1 MKKVSYALLAAGI
14 ILIGLAVIL
23 LTKSPKE
30 TLDDSKWKVISSN
43 NAIKVITGMD
53 INCNCDA
60 YDYEDFIGDYLYATD
75 GSENSYCYVI
85 PNDEKLVKTDSSYEY
100 EGEVNISFGSTSFSN
115 IDNYVLD
122 GYAENTN
129 SKVYIKKNVVDATK
143 TAILA
148 KIIDADGNN
157 YREELTIYFHN
168 GENSYTYVKYTTD
181 GKKFSDK
188 TIEKLVTDAYK
199 DKEKAKFTTCK
210 NENNE
215 YSCAISAPNI
225 KVSFK
230 VDGTKYSL
238 QINEKYNSY
247 QETFVNIDDNVNDSI
262 DISMSSS
269 NDMTWLSEYSK
280 KEVSIGGK
288 DLLKYTKDS
297 NNAYYVIKLDDVTVI
312 VNVYSEKNSL
322 DDIAKDFVN
331 YTVSK

>member
-23 LTKSPKE
+23 LTKSPKK
-30 TLDDSKWKVISSN
+30 TLDESNWKVISGN
-43 NAIKVITGMD
+43 NAVKVITGMD

-60 YDYEDFIGDYLYATD
+60 YDYENFNRDYLYATD
-75 GSENSYCYVI
+75 GSENSYWYVI
-85 PNDEKLVKTDSSYEY
+85 PNNEKLIKTENSYEY
-100 EGEVNISFGSTSFSN
+100 DGEINISFGSTIFNN
-115 IDNYVLD
+115 IDNHVLD

-168 GENSYTYVKYTTD
+168 EENSYTYVKYTTD
-181 GKKFSDK
+181 GNKFSDK
-188 TIEKLVTDAYK
+188 TIEKLITGAYK
-199 DKEKAKFTTCK
+199 DKEKAKFTTCNK
-210 NENNE
+210 ENND
-215 YSCAISAPNI
+215 YACTISASNK

-230 VDGTKYSL
+230 VDSTKYSL
-238 QINEKYNSY
+238 QINEKYANY
-247 QETFVNIDDNVNDSI
+247 QETFVNVDDNINDSI
-262 DISMSSS
+262 NISISL
-269 NDMTWLSEYSK
+269 NDEMNWLSDYDK

-288 DLLKYTKDS
+288 DLVKYNKDT
-297 NNAYYVIKLDDVTVI
+297 NNAYYLIKLDDVTMI